1 MMSRIRR
8 RTDNL
13 DVIHACRTVYLR
25 PFTLLLMTHPTK
37 TVPLSDYF
45 PPRWVSAFICAAL
58 ISWIL
63 YSLREMVVLLV
74 CGYAIAYSINP
85 LLIRLEAHGI
95 RRSLGVFILG
105 FVTLLGVLFL
115 TLTILPSLF
124 FQASS
129 LIQKLPEYS
138 KIAQNKLVIIV
149 DEIDT
154 LVDSYMGVATAPGA
168 LGGHFVKDW
177 IVNFDFSSIVSSN
190 MISSFSWGLLGAL
203 LKGYSLTLTI
213 LNLLLLPF
221 IVYYLSLDLKRLH
234 YSVLVW
240 IPKQA
245 RQKVRTIAHKIDR
258 TISAFLKGQV
268 TVALI
273 LSVLYVTG
281 LGVLGIEQWFALG
294 VISGLGSVVPYLG
307 GIIGVTLA
315 TVMALATFGTVKSLL
330 LVWGLYLGV
339 QALEG
344 TLITPR
350 IVGDQ
355 VGLSPLLVI
364 LALFAGASLFG
375 VLGVLFAIPVAA
387 SLRVLTLEVRNLS
400 ST

>member
-1 MMSRIRR
+1 M
-8 RTDNL
+8 NHAKEPVVGKP
-13 DVIHACRTVYLR
+13 VIG
-25 PFTLLLMTHPTK
+25 M
-37 TVPLSDYF
+37 SDYL
-45 PPRWVSAFICAAL
+45 PPRWISAFVIVAL
-58 ISWIL
+58 TGWIL

-85 LLIRLEAHGI
+85 LLIRLESHGV
-95 RRSLGVFILG
+95 RRSLGVFVLG
-105 FVTLLGVLFL
+105 FIALLGILFL
-115 TLTILPSLF
+115 TLTILPSLL

-129 LIQKLPEYS
+129 LLQKLPEYS
-138 KIAQNKLVIIV
+138 KIAQHKLVIIV
-149 DEIDT
+149 DQLDT
-154 LVDSYMGVATAPGA
+154 FVDSYMGATTDPGA
-168 LGGHFVKDW
+168 LKSHFVKDW
-177 IVNFDFSSIVSSN
+177 VVNFDFSSILSGD

-213 LNLLLLPF
+213 MNLLLLPF
-221 IVYYLSLDLKRLH
+221 IVYYLALDLKRVH
-234 YSVLVW
+234 YSVLMW
-240 IPKQA
+240 FPKQA
-245 RQKVRTIAHKIDR
+245 RFRIRTTAQKINL

-273 LSVLYVTG
+273 LSVLYVFG

-294 VISGLGSVVPYLG
+294 VISGLGSIVPYLG
-307 GIIGVTLA
+307 AIVGVTLS
-315 TVMALATFGTVKSLL
+315 TVMALATFGTVKSLF
-330 LVWGLYLGV
+330 LVWGLYLAI

-387 SLRVLTLEVRNLS
+387 SLRVLTLEVRKHS
-400 ST
+400 F

>member
-1 MMSRIRR
+1 M
-8 RTDNL
+8 
-13 DVIHACRTVYLR
+13 
-25 PFTLLLMTHPTK
+25 
-37 TVPLSDYF
+37 
-45 PPRWVSAFICAAL
+45 
-58 ISWIL
+58 
-63 YSLREMVVLLV
+63 VLLV

-95 RRSLGVFILG
+95 RRSLGIFVLG
-105 FVTLLGVLFL
+105 FLALLIVLFL
-115 TLTILPSLF
+115 TLTILPSLL

-129 LIQKLPEYS
+129 LLHKLPEYA
-138 KIAQNKLVIIV
+138 KIAQSKLVIIV
-149 DEIDT
+149 DELDAI
-154 LVDSYMGVATAPGA
+154 VDSYLGA
-168 LGGHFVKDW
+168 QTSPDTQKSHIIKEWV
-177 IVNFDFSSIVSSN
+177 VNFDFSSIVSGN
-190 MISSFSWGLLGAL
+190 MVSSFSWGLLGAL

-221 IVYYLSLDLKRLH
+221 IVYYLALDLKRVH

-245 RQKVRTIAHKIDR
+245 RSKVRTLARKIDR
-258 TISAFLKGQV
+258 TVSAFLKGQL

-281 LGVLGIEQWFALG
+281 LGILGIEQWFALG
-294 VISGLGSVVPYLG
+294 VISGLGSIVPYLG
-307 GIIGVTLA
+307 AIVGITLS
-315 TVMALATFGTVKSLL
+315 TVMALATFGTVQSLL
-330 LVWGLYLGV
+330 LVWGLYLVV

-387 SLRVLTLEVRNLS
+387 SLRVLTLEVKKHS
-400 ST
+400 F

>member
-1 MMSRIRR
+1 M
-8 RTDNL
+8 NQ
-13 DVIHACRTVYLR
+13 A
-25 PFTLLLMTHPTK
+25 TK
-37 TVPLSDYF
+37 PVATSDYF
-45 PPRWVSAFICAAL
+45 PPRWVSTFIVAVFAG
-58 ISWIL
+58 WVL

-85 LLIRLEAHGI
+85 LLVRLEAHGI
-95 RRSLGVFILG
+95 RRSLGVFVVG
-105 FVTLLGVLFL
+105 FVALLIVLFL
-115 TLTILPSLF
+115 MLTILPSLL

-129 LIQKLPEYS
+129 LLQKLPEYS
-138 KIAQNKLVIIV
+138 KVAQHKLVIIV

-154 LVDSYMGVATAPGA
+154 IVDSYMGASTSPDAIKS
-168 LGGHFVKDW
+168 HFVKDW
-177 IVNFDFSSIVSSN
+177 VVNFDFSSILSGNV
-190 MISSFSWGLLGAL
+190 ISSFSWGLLDAL

-213 LNLLLLPF
+213 MNLLLLPF
-221 IVYYLSLDLKRLH
+221 IVYYLALDLKRVH

-245 RQKVRTIAHKIDR
+245 RRKVRTIAHKIDR

-273 LSVLYVTG
+273 LSVLYVSG
-281 LGVLGIEQWFALG
+281 LGILGIEQWFALG

-307 GIIGVTLA
+307 GIVGVTLS

-330 LVWGLYLGV
+330 LVWGLYLAV

-387 SLRVLTLEVRNLS
+387 SLRVLTLEVRKHS
-400 ST
+400 F

>member
-1 MMSRIRR
+1 
-8 RTDNL
+8 
-13 DVIHACRTVYLR
+13 
-25 PFTLLLMTHPTK
+25 
-37 TVPLSDYF
+37 
-45 PPRWVSAFICAAL
+45 
-58 ISWIL
+58 
-63 YSLREMVVLLV
+63 MVVLLV

-85 LLIRLEAHGI
+85 LLIRLETHGI
-95 RRSLGVFILG
+95 RRSLGIVVLG
-105 FVTLLGVLFL
+105 FAALLLVLFL
-115 TLTILPSLF
+115 ALTILPSLL

-129 LIQKLPEYS
+129 LLHKLPEYS
-138 KIAQNKLVIIV
+138 RIAQAKLVIIV
-149 DEIDT
+149 DQLDAVVE
-154 LVDSYMGVATAPGA
+154 SYMGTATTPDADKA
-168 LGGHFVKDW
+168 HFVKDW
-177 IVNFDFSSIVSSN
+177 VVNFDFSSILSGNMVSS
-190 MISSFSWGLLGAL
+190 FLWGLLSAL

-221 IVYYLSLDLKRLH
+221 IVYYLALDLKRVH
-234 YSVLVW
+234 YSVLIW
-240 IPKQA
+240 TPKQA
-245 RQKVRTIAHKIDR
+245 RRRIRTIARKIDV

-281 LGVLGIEQWFALG
+281 LGILGIEQWFVLG
-294 VISGLGSVVPYLG
+294 VISGIGSVVPYLG
-307 GIIGVTLA
+307 AIIGVTLS
-315 TVMALATFGTVKSLL
+315 TLMTLATFGTVQSLL
-330 LVWGLYLGV
+330 LVWGLYVVV

-387 SLRVLTLEVRNLS
+387 SLRVLTLEVKKHS
-400 ST
+400 F